1 MPVTKS
7 ILRYPGGKTQLAKFV
22 SHLIKLNKIK
32 NAIYCEP
39 FSGGSGVS
47 MELLLSNKVES
58 IILNDLDPSIY
69 SIWHA
74 ILNDTDN
81 LVAVI
86 EDMPITMDEW
96 YSHKDVYNTLRDIPQ
111 YDFKLA
117 VSTLFL
123 NRTNRGGI
131 ITGGPIGGYEQKS
144 KYALDCRFNKANI
157 IKKIQAIAEQRHRI
171 RLYMLDAKE
180 LIANVLLQENPQHLF
195 TFFDPPYYHQGQTL
209 YKNAFNHD
217 DHVALSNA
225 IRTMNDYTW
234 ITTYDK
240 CKEIKSIYNDYR
252 LRTYELRYSINQFRE
267 AKEYIFASPVTNLK
281 SYDKVKLK
289 R

>member
-47 MELLLSNKVES
+47 MELLLSNQVES

-74 ILNDTDN
+74 ILHDSERLINAIDTT
-81 LVAVI
+81 
-86 EDMPITMDEW
+86 PITMDEW
-96 YSHKDVYNTLRDIPQ
+96 YQHKDTYNRLRDVPQ
-111 YDFKLA
+111 YNFSLA

-131 ITGGPIGGYEQKS
+131 ITGGPIGGYKQQS
-144 KYALDCRFNKANI
+144 KYTLDCRFNKQSI
-157 IKKIQAIAEQRHRI
+157 IKKVQTIAAQRHRI

-180 LIANVLLQENPQHLF
+180 LISDILSQEAPEHLF
-195 TFFDPPYYHQGQTL
+195 TFFDPPYYKQGQAL
-209 YKNAFNHD
+209 YKNAFKHD
-217 DHVALSNA
+217 DHISLSNS
-225 IRTMNDYTW
+225 IRSMNGYKW
-234 ITTYDK
+234 ITTYDE
-240 CKEIKSIYNDYR
+240 CDEIKSIYQDYK
-252 LRTYELRYSINQFRE
+252 LRTYALRYSVNQFRE
-267 AKEYIFASPVTNLK
+267 AKEFIFSSPITKLK
-281 SYDKVKLK
+281 SYDKVKLSK
-289 R
+289 